1 MDAKVS
7 QLDKSQ
13 WTDGARR
20 REVKF
25 ESWKSA
31 AKARAE
37 WYESPAGQAYVAAI
51 KAHPLHDVLEGF
63 GDESMRITKES
74 GKWLFKSWD
83 SGNGRREAFAMKR
96 QVHPQAT
103 LMRAIRRDLV
113 ALGPPRGLG
122 DREASVKNACQRAKQ
137 EVRRLCKVM
146 AVNALWT
153 LTYKVN
159 VQDREVVLK
168 HLDAFR
174 RRVVALFGEWR
185 YVATIERQE
194 RGAFHIHLATHAL
207 PVRLL
212 QGGVRVKSWDVMRRI
227 WRDVAGEFGGNFD
240 ESKAGAKR
248 RGGRPRLRSCG
259 SIASYIAGYVA
270 KDMHE
275 GELNR
280 KRYSASRGVDVPECY
295 TALFEADEGTMH
307 SLVELCFC
315 AMEGRV
321 TRAWFDRERQ
331 VFYAESDDSVTA
343 SG

>member
-7 QLDKSQ
+7 HLDKSK
-13 WTDGARR
+13 WTDGAHR
-20 REVKF
+20 RELQHA
-25 ESWKSA
+25 SWRA
-31 AKARAE
+31 AANARAE
-37 WYESPAGQAYVAAI
+37 WDASHAGQVYAAAI
-51 KAHPLHDVLEGF
+51 QSHPLYGVLDGF
-63 GDESMRITKES
+63 GDESLRITDQS
-74 GKWLFKSWD
+74 AKWLFKSWD

-96 QVHPQAT
+96 RVYPQAT
-103 LMRAIRRDLV
+103 LMRAIRRDL
-113 ALGPPRGLG
+113 AHLGPPRGLG
-122 DREASVKNACQRAKQ
+122 DREKSVANAAQRAKQ
-137 EVRRLCKVM
+137 EVRRLCKTM

-153 LTYKVN
+153 LTYKAN
-159 VQDREVVLK
+159 VQDRELVLK

-174 RRVVALFGEWR
+174 RRVVAVLGEWR

-212 QGGVRVKSWDVMRRI
+212 QGGVRVKSWEVMRRI
-227 WRDVAGEFGGNFD
+227 WRDVAGENGGNFD
-240 ESKAGAKR
+240 ESKR
-248 RGGRPRLRSCG
+248 SHWWRPKASAARDCG

-270 KDMHE
+270 KDMLE